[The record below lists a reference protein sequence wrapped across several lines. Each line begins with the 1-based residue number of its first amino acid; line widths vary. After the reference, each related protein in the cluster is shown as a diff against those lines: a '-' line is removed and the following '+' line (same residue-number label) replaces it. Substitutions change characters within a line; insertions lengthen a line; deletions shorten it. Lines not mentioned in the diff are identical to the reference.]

1 MVFAFNVRALMIGF
15 VVEFS
20 QKRRR
25 KMEEY
30 SVYVYCEDCGET
42 HPMGICVGLDDGP
55 AKKASIGDAYKGKA
69 LPKNIV
75 NMADNKITC
84 PKTGNWIAQ
93 RDNKQVFL
101 VPVAKI

>member
-1 MVFAFNVRALMIGF
+1 
-15 VVEFS
+15 
-20 QKRRR
+20 
-25 KMEEY
+25 
-30 SVYVYCEDCGET
+30 
-42 HPMGICVGLDDGP
+42 MGICVGLDDGP
-55 AKKASIGDAYKGKA
+55 GKKASIGDAYKGKA